1 MGAAGRASVDSNR
14 GALEKL
20 LALIEPLLEGTP

>member
-1 MGAAGRASVDSNR
+1 MGAAGRASVEANR

-20 LALIEPLLEGTP
+20 LSLIDPLLRQ